1 MTSSKPRWHVE
12 GVLSDEVE
20 GATINQP
27 GENVMP
33 AWSVVALPSRD
44 EERTPAQRSARARD

>member
-12 GVLSDEVE
+12 GVLGDEVE